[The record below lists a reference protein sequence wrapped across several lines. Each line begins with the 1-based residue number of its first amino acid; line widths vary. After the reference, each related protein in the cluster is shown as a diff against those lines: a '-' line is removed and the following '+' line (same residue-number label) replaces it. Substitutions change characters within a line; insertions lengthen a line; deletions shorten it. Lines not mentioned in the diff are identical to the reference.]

1 MGTAVDCAKT
11 DVELPINSIKGMID
25 TIKNLPKLFSI
36 EICS

>member
-11 DVELPINSIKGMID
+11 DVELPISSINGMID

-36 EICS
+36 RICS